1 MPSDALVKAPATPRT
16 PEPSGAPPIVPQR
29 RYGQWT
35 AAAAAVLVLG
45 LLGIGRHYVEKHY
58 ARGTGNAR

>member
-1 MPSDALVKAPATPRT
+1 MPSDALVKTPAAPRT

-29 RYGQWT
+29 RYGQW
-35 AAAAAVLVLG
+35 AAAAVIVPAP
-45 LLGIGRHYVEKHY
+45 LGIGRHYVEKRY